1 MGIKKDTISYVANLA
16 RIKLTPEEEEL
27 FTRQL
32 NDILMYMEKLKQ
44 LNTGGIEPMSH
55 AVTLG
60 NVFRDDK
67 IKDSLP
73 RDKALKNAPEKE
85 NGFFRVPK
93 IK

>member
-1 MGIKKDTISYVANLA
+1 MGIKKDIISYVANLA
-16 RIKLTPEEEEL
+16 RIKLTPGEEEL
-27 FTRQL
+27 FANQL
-32 NDILMYMEKLKQ
+32 NDILAYMEKLKK
-44 LNTGGIEPMSH
+44 LDTKGIEPMSH

-67 IKDSLP
+67 MKDSLP